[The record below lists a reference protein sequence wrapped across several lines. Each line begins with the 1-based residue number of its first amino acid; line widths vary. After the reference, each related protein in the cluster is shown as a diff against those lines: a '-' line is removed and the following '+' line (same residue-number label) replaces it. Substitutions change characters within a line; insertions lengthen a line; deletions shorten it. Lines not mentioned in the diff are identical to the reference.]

1 MATVSNSKRLAK
13 NTIYMYI
20 RMIFLM
26 VLSLYMSRVLLS
38 NLGVKDFGIYNVVGS
53 FVAIFGGLKIL
64 FATATQRFLNYEM
77 GRGNNIKLNSIFN
90 TSIIVNAIIAV
101 VFVLILEGAG
111 LWFFNGRI
119 NVDPDR
125 VKDAYIVFQLS
136 ILTAIISIMTIPYD
150 AVILAHERMN
160 FYAIISVIEGILK
173 LFAALALVLFLSDR
187 LVLYSI
193 FLLIVSLLIRIIE
206 SIYCSRYF
214 EECKL
219 NLVLDRPI
227 FKEMM
232 SFSWWQLMGN
242 TAYAISQHGIN
253 VVFNIFGGPIVN
265 AARGLSLQVFEATN
279 RFLTS
284 ITIVANPYSVK
295 KYAEGDSQQMYKAM
309 FFLSKLLFIIQLLMA
324 LPLTLFTEEILLLWL
339 GKVPQ
344 YTPGFVR
351 LILLYSVF
359 RSLHGPIDIVF
370 KAVGNIRLYQV
381 VESILLVMP
390 VVLGYLYLFIQTN
403 YYMVFVLIVI
413 FEIINLMAILVL
425 ASRICKMR
433 IWSYFTQVA
442 IPCLIC
448 LMIMFSF
455 SSIVYYY
462 NNLPI
467 KLLVLLLSFIVV
479 SLYMYYGG
487 FSRSEISIIK
497 SICKK

>member
-1 MATVSNSKRLAK
+1 
-13 NTIYMYI
+13 MYI

-53 FVAIFGGLKIL
+53 FVAIFGGIKIL

-77 GRGNNIKLNSIFN
+77 GRGNNNRLNCIFN

-111 LWFFNGRI
+111 VWFFNGRI

-160 FYAIISVIEGILK
+160 FFAIISVVEGILK
-173 LFAALALVLFLSDR
+173 LVAALALVLFLSNR
-187 LVLYSI
+187 LVLYSV
-193 FLLIVSLLIRIIE
+193 FLLFVSLLIRIIE
-206 SIYCSRYF
+206 SLYCSRFF

-219 NLVLDRPI
+219 NLFIDRSI

-232 SFSWWQLMGN
+232 SFSGWQLMGN

-253 VVFNIFGGPIVN
+253 VVFNIFGGPVVN

-295 KYAEGDSQQMYKAM
+295 KYAEGDSSQMFRAM
-309 FFLSKLLFIIQLLMA
+309 FFLSKLLFIIQLLMVI
-324 LPLTLFTEEILLLWL
+324 PLFIFTEEVLSLWL
-339 GKVPQ
+339 GDVPD
-344 YTPGFVR
+344 YTIGFVR
-351 LILLYSVF
+351 LILLYSIF

-370 KAVGNIRLYQV
+370 KAVGDIKAFQI
-381 VESILLVMP
+381 VESVLLVLP
-390 VVLGYLYLFIQTN
+390 VIVGYCYLKIYVNFYIVFSFIV
-403 YYMVFVLIVI
+403 VFEL
-413 FEIINLMAILVL
+413 INL
-425 ASRICKMR
+425 
-433 IWSYFTQVA
+433 VA
-442 IPCLIC
+442 IITLSSKICDLNVTEYLKRVIAPCLIC
-448 LMIMFSF
+448 LALVVVLFSILF
-455 SSIVYYY
+455 YSNCLFARFLI
-462 NNLPI
+462 LI
-467 KLLVLLLSFIVV
+467 LSYSTI
-479 SLYMYYGG
+479 LAYMYWRG
-487 FSRSEISIIK
+487 FTQNEINIVKSIIRK
-497 SICKK
+497 